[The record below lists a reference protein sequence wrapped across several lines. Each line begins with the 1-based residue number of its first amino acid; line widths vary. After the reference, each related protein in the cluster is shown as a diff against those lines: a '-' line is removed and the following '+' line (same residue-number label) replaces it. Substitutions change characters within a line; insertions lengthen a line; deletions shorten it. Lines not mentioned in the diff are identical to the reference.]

1 MCIAIS
7 AHTFLVEFAFNHL
20 LDGIVFKGRQWAG
33 DAVCSSARDYE
44 LEVGLVRTSQDTL
57 QMADSVSSY
66 QHHNCQI

>member
-44 LEVGLVRTSQDTL
+44 LELGLVRTSQDTL

>member
-7 AHTFLVEFAFNHL
+7 AHTFLVEFAFNHPI
-20 LDGIVFKGRQWAG
+20 DGIVFKGRQWAG

-44 LEVGLVRTSQDTL
+44 VELGLVRTSQDTL
-57 QMADSVSSY
+57 QIADSVSSY